1 MPVRS
6 MSASEIT
13 RMRRA
18 NALARGPRPS
28 PLSGSWTGDSLLER
42 KVLGDPQITFDGTVI
57 KPCCNAAD
65 PIQPIGPLCVPNSLN
80 IIADHLRNYMTEFR
94 NSNFWAYTCD
104 GDISG
109 YYIRDGGDDMYDRA
123 NYTTPWL
130 LSGAL
135 YNTNDSNLVDYPE
148 AVPYTMTS
156 QTVTDSTFNYVALGY
171 IYEQRTN
178 DPQIDQSRHP
188 LTILGYRCEGPVG
201 WQLGGNLG
209 ADGGGDVSS
218 NILYAGATI
227 NGFTVHAAY
236 RQVYNAGDP
245 TVCNLILLLGHP
257 SWGSVFGPILIDSD
271 TDTNSNGFYF
281 ASGDGSQNILAI
293 HTLLS
298 KPDTDDTL
306 IPDSELQAVVAAFT
320 ARIGEIL
327 AV

>member
-1 MPVRS
+1 
-6 MSASEIT
+6 MSSSEIT

-42 KVLGDPQITFDGTVI
+42 KVLGGPQITFDGTVV
-57 KPCCNAAD
+57 KLCCDAAD
-65 PIQPIGPLCVPNSLN
+65 PIQTIGSLCAPNSLN
-80 IIADHLRNYMTEFR
+80 IIAAHLRNYMTEFR

-109 YYIRDGGDDMYDRA
+109 YYIRDGGNDMYDRG

-135 YNTNDSNLVDYPE
+135 YNTGDDDLVEFPE
-148 AVPYTMTS
+148 AVPYITTS
-156 QTVTDSTFNYVALGY
+156 QTVTDSTFNYVSLGY
-171 IYEQRTN
+171 IN
-178 DPQIDQSRHP
+178 DEDTEDEPQPDQSRHP
-188 LTILGYRCEGPVG
+188 LTILGYRCDGPVG
-201 WQLGGNLG
+201 WQIGGELG

-257 SWGSVFGPILIDSD
+257 SWSSVFGPILTDLSNTD
-271 TDTNSNGFYF
+271 TDSNGFYF
-281 ASGDGSQNILAI
+281 AAGSGSQNILAI

-298 KPDTDDTL
+298 KPDTDDIL

-327 AV
+327 AA